1 MRTMFRE
8 KAGWLRPPAL
18 VLSLLALVA
27 FAVPREATAQFVP
40 YYGKNKVKY
49 DNFAWRIYKSP
60 HFEVFYYPEFE
71 QHLGRLVSYLE
82 SSYLKIST
90 GLKHEMP
97 QPIPVIFY
105 KTHSEFEQTNLFP
118 AFIPEGVA
126 AFTEPV
132 KNRMVL
138 PIDEPPDELQGLVTH
153 EMTHA
158 FAFDLIPRGIGFG
171 ISQSPIPLWVDE
183 GLADY
188 FRGIWEPL
196 DLMMIR
202 DAALTDQIPKLSEAE
217 FQPLSGRLVY
227 NMGHAAFEF
236 IEARYGKEG
245 IRQFLYSMRKGIL
258 GGSTQ
263 NLFNQAFR
271 TTPEEFDIA
280 FDRWLKERFKPYR
293 DLQRPDDFGRDL
305 SPDIRKTSFTQAYA
319 FTPSPSGEIAALL
332 TVNTSDNEAD
342 VVLIATRD
350 GEVIKNLTPG
360 FDSAFESLTINSE
373 WVAGRS
379 LAFDPSGDHV
389 AFFGRTGKRR
399 SLFFVSVLD
408 SEIKRK
414 IPIPLDQPQGPAVH
428 PDGRHVLF
436 AALRE
441 GVADIWQ
448 LDMET
453 GEVTNLTQDD
463 YYDNNPQI
471 SPDGKF
477 VVYERH
483 ISGNRKIYAFSL
495 DDPSRKTQLTFGPFD
510 DTAPYCA
517 PDGKTVY
524 YASDEDND
532 IFNLRGLDLET
543 GAIAQYT
550 DVFGGAMAPAL
561 LQGPDEGDRL
571 AFITYFKG
579 EYKLHTQETAEPMK
593 EIDQEVRAA
602 SEGIVDFQ
610 PDVTHDVIPENKR
623 RKKLFEGLYLEG
635 RPPINVGVTSSGDFY
650 GGTAVALTDV
660 LGDQLFTFQV
670 LSIREFRSYDVRYT
684 NLASRFQY
692 GLNGFDTTYFFY
704 AAPYGT
710 FRNYGYYYDNTRD
723 LATATQRS
731 TGFQAFAQY
740 PLDTFRRIELG
751 AGVMRQETAYRNP
764 DVQAQVCANATL
776 LGVPCFIYNGWS
788 VPVSAYFVQETT
800 RFAQFGPIDGS
811 TFRLGVRLAP
821 GIGSLLQRQTVDV
834 DLRKYLRL
842 GSTTSLL
849 AVRARGF
856 YSTGDAPDYFYFGG
870 NMELR
875 GYPYWSFS
883 GNQGFFAN
891 AELRI
896 PIIHAALTPL
906 GLIGPIRGS
915 AFIGIGGA
923 RYNGEECTEA
933 NASTCW
939 RFSTSEPGFSYI
951 NDPIFGEPV
960 TGWRLENGRAS
971 YGFGLQLFFAGYPM
985 HFDWVKYTDF
995 AATSNN
1001 WDFSFWIGY
1010 DF

>member
-1 MRTMFRE
+1 MT
-8 KAGWLRPPAL
+8 
-18 VLSLLALVA
+18 LLA
-27 FAVPREATAQFVP
+27 FGVPRDAAAQYIP

-90 GLKHEMP
+90 GLKHEMSA
-97 QPIPVIFY
+97 PIPVIFY

-138 PIDEPPDELQGLVTH
+138 PIDEPPDELQGLITH
-153 EMTHA
+153 EMVHA

-202 DAALTDQIPKLSEAE
+202 DAAITDQVPKLSEAA

-245 IRQFLYSMRKGIL
+245 IRQFLYSMRKGLL
-258 GGSTQ
+258 GGSSQ
-263 NLFNQAFR
+263 GVFKQAFR
-271 TTPEEFDIA
+271 TTPEEFDNE
-280 FDRWLKERFKPYR
+280 FDKWLKERFKPYR
-293 DLQRPDDFGRDL
+293 DLQRPNDFGRDL
-305 SPDIRKTSFTQAYA
+305 SPDIRKGPFTQAYA
-319 FTPSPSGEIAALL
+319 FAPSPSGELAAVL
-332 TVNTSDNEAD
+332 TVHTG
-342 VVLIATRD
+342 D
-350 GEVIKNLTPG
+350 GEGDIVLVSTQDGTVIKNLTPG
-360 FDSAFESLTINSE
+360 FDSKHEGLAFNSE
-373 WVAGRS
+373 WVAGRT
-379 LAFDPSGDHV
+379 LAFDPGGAYV
-389 AFFGRTGKRR
+389 AFFARTGKGR
-399 SLFFVSVLD
+399 SLVLVSVLD
-408 SEIKRK
+408 REIKK
-414 IPIPLDQPQGPAVH
+414 KVPIPLDQAQAPALL
-428 PDGRHVLF
+428 PDGRHAVF
-436 AALRE
+436 SALRE
-441 GVADIWQ
+441 GVADIWK

-453 GEVTNLTQDD
+453 GEVTNLTRDD
-463 YYDNNPQI
+463 YYDNNPHV
-471 SPDGKF
+471 SPDGKLI
-477 VVYERH
+477 VYERN
-483 ISGNRKIYAFSL
+483 ISGNRKIYALSL

-510 DTAPYCA
+510 DTAPHFSA
-517 PDGKTVY
+517 DGKTVF

-550 DVFGGAMAPAL
+550 DVFGGAMAPAPVYGP
-561 LQGPDEGDRL
+561 QGERL

-579 EYKLHTQETAEPMK
+579 EYKLHTQDTGEPLK

-610 PDVTHDVIPENKR
+610 PDVAHDVIPENKR
-623 RKKLFEGLYLEG
+623 RKRLFEGLYLEG

-670 LSIREFRSYDVRYT
+670 LSIRQYRSYDFRYT

-692 GLNGFDTTYFFY
+692 GANFFDYTQFFY
-704 AAPYGT
+704 AAPYGLLPSY
-710 FRNYGYYYDNTRD
+710 YGFYDITRD
-723 LATATQRS
+723 AATATSRM
-731 TGFQAFAQY
+731 TGAQVFAQY
-740 PLDTFRRIELG
+740 PLDKFRRLELG
-751 AGVMRQETAYRNP
+751 VGVMRQNTGYRDP
-764 DVQAQVCANATL
+764 QVEQEVCAAAIAA
-776 LGVPCFIYNGWS
+776 GVPCFIYNGWS
-788 VPVSAYFVQETT
+788 TPVSAYIVQETT
-800 RFAQFGPIDGS
+800 RFAQFGPISGS
-811 TFRLGVRLAP
+811 TFRVGVRLAP

-842 GSTTSLL
+842 ASTTTLL
-849 AVRARGF
+849 ALRARGF

-870 NMELR
+870 NSELR
-875 GYPYWSFS
+875 GFPYYGFS
-883 GNQGFFAN
+883 GNQGFHAN

-896 PIIHAALTPL
+896 PIIHAALTPI
-906 GLIGPIRGS
+906 GLLGPIRGT
-915 AFIGIGGA
+915 AFIGVGGA
-923 RYNGEECTEA
+923 RFKGEPWQFG
-933 NASTCW
+933 S
-939 RFSTSEPGFSYI
+939 SEPSFSYI
-951 NDPIFGEPV
+951 NDPVFGEPT
-960 TGWRLENGRAS
+960 TGWRLVDGRAS
-971 YGFGLQLFFAGYPM
+971 YGFGLQLFFAGYPL
-985 HFDWVKYTDF
+985 HFDWTKFTDF
-995 AATSNN
+995 AVTSDK
-1001 WDFSFWIGY
+1001 WKFTFWMGY